1 MAERISN
8 ASGDDISRLDNSR
21 RGYLSSLTR
30 IFNQIDPLLNDYS
43 HVVLVKELQSKLR
56 TAWAN
61 YQSCCSRYT
70 DENATA
76 YQVTQNQ
83 LAEQCHKK
91 QEYDEKIDSYL
102 KDSIV
107 YYSDQGV
114 EGFAQSL
121 NKTPTGSVR
130 SASIRGSRISN
141 FSDASQRLRET
152 RDAAAKAAIVH
163 KHVESKKRREVELEL
178 KRVELEI
185 KQREFEL
192 QQRYELAQIEIA
204 DEVQRAKDDAELAN
218 FEAELARQEF
228 VELAKKT
235 EDLDP
240 DEIPSSPY
248 IREVTLQAQ
257 RQVIG
262 SQRRGLNPSFAFRG
276 RAEGPKTTH
285 SANAQ
290 CITDN
295 PTNSTPHQFNCRV

>member
-8 ASGDDISRLDNSR
+8 ASR

-70 DENATA
+70 DENVTA

-130 SASIRGSRISN
+130 SASTRGSRISN
-141 FSDASQRLRET
+141 F
-152 RDAAAKAAIVH
+152 
-163 KHVESKKRREVELEL
+163 
-178 KRVELEI
+178 
-185 KQREFEL
+185 
-192 QQRYELAQIEIA
+192 
-204 DEVQRAKDDAELAN
+204 
-218 FEAELARQEF
+218 
-228 VELAKKT
+228 
-235 EDLDP
+235 
-240 DEIPSSPY
+240 
-248 IREVTLQAQ
+248 
-257 RQVIG
+257 
-262 SQRRGLNPSFAFRG
+262 
-276 RAEGPKTTH
+276 
-285 SANAQ
+285 
-290 CITDN
+290 
-295 PTNSTPHQFNCRV
+295 